1 MAEKIVSPG
10 VFTTE
15 TDLSF
20 LPAGIG
26 EIGAVVIGPT
36 KKGPAFH
43 PTIIES
49 IQEFDT
55 VFGGIDSETYVPY
68 TVQEYLRSAGRVTII
83 RLLGTEAFEPAHSF
97 TLKVGGEVVSA
108 LVPKAGAT
116 GFEPVISGF
125 GSSSEFV
132 IADDTDATV
141 FTSCSFNKTSDN
153 YIEKVFG
160 RDPFSTTA
168 GSVVGKKYY
177 LYRHFA
183 TTGSGRTLGTN
194 DSVTTGSYSSTDGGV
209 IGLTTNKSY
218 AGGSTPII
226 QSQTVAGTKYDLFQ
240 FKTIGDGTDANY
252 NIKVQIQ
259 DLKRAGTIAGS
270 EYGAFTVVI
279 RRVNGFNYKGDFGS
293 LDTDNRPEIVETF
306 PNCNLD
312 PDSVNFVTRKIGDRY
327 ATCDDDGR
335 ITYSGDYPNKSKYVY
350 VYHTDISDIE
360 NLPKELLPFG
370 FKPLSSVISES
381 GVPAPTYV
389 TRQGDADTFNQKV
402 AFGFDFTNTDNREHL
417 WSIPDGA
424 STVGTAFSLEDQF
437 SHASSSLN
445 GTDGLPFVTSSL
457 SSSVAP
463 QAMLKFIVPFQGG
476 YDGIGYNVKRN
487 IGKDIT
493 ASNLYGMDLSSATG
507 GGTKAY
513 IKALNTISNADEY
526 DINMISIPG
535 VIHSVHPVV
544 TNKAILV
551 AEDRGDAF
559 VVIDAVKYNEFTG
572 KSAADNVANSSIT
585 NLDSNFA
592 ATYWPWVKILDT
604 STNKPT
610 WVPPGVV
617 LPGVIAN
624 TDKVAHEWFAPAG
637 LNRGGLTQVLEAE
650 VRLTHEERDTLYEKR
665 INPIATFPGEGVC
678 IWGQKTL
685 QGKPSAL
692 DRVNVR
698 RLLIRVKKFIASA
711 SRFLVFEQN
720 NPALRQRFLNIA
732 NPFLESVQQNAGL
745 SAFKVVMDETNNTP
759 DVVDRNQ
766 LVGQIFLQPTR
777 TAEFIV
783 LDFTVL
789 PTGATFPE

>member
-26 EIGAVVIGPT
+26 EIGAVIIGPT

-83 RLLGTEAFEPAHSF
+83 RLLGTEAFEPTNVF
-97 TLKVGGEVVSA
+97 TLKAGTEVVAA
-108 LVPKAGAT
+108 LVPKNGKT
-116 GFEPVISGF
+116 GFEPVIKPTGGVTEASA
-125 GSSSEFV
+125 SSFI
-132 IADDTDATV
+132 IASASAGAQTTTGV
-141 FTSCSFNKTSDN
+141 TCSFDSTSDN
-153 YIEKVFG
+153 YIEKIFG
-160 RDPFSTTA
+160 RDPLSTTA
-168 GSVVGKKYY
+168 GSTVGKEYY
-177 LYRHFA
+177 LYRFFA
-183 TTGSGRTLGTN
+183 TQAGTDTGTSVVQTGSF
-194 DSVTTGSYSSTDGGV
+194 SSTGGGDV
-209 IGLTTNKSY
+209 KLVTNKSY
-218 AGGSTPII
+218 AGGTTPTIE
-226 QSQTVAGTKYDLFQ
+226 SQTIAGAKYGLFK
-240 FKTIGDGTDANY
+240 FKTLGDGTDANFD
-252 NIKVQIQ
+252 IKVQIQ
-259 DLKRAGTIAGS
+259 DIKRAGTIAGS
-270 EYGAFTVVI
+270 EYGAFTVVV
-279 RRVNGFNYKGDFGS
+279 RKVNGFNYKGDWGS

-306 PNCNLD
+306 ANCNLD
-312 PDSVNFVTRKIGDRY
+312 PNSVNFVTRKIGDRY

-335 ITYSGDYPNKSKYVY
+335 ITYSGDYPNKSKYIY
-350 VYHTDISDIE
+350 VYHDGISDIE
-360 NLPKELLPFG
+360 NLPKEVLPFG
-370 FKPLSSVISES
+370 FGALSEVISGS
-381 GVPAPTYV
+381 NPQPTFV
-389 TRQGDADTFNQKV
+389 TRQGTTDTFNPKV
-402 AFGFDFTNTDNREHL
+402 VFGFDFVNTDNREHL

-424 STVGTAFSLEDQF
+424 GTVGSAFNLEDQVG
-437 SHASSSLN
+437 HMSSSLYS
-445 GTDGLPFVTSSL
+445 GSL
-457 SSSVAP
+457 SSSDAP
-463 QAMLKFIVPFQGG
+463 ESMLKFIVPLQGG
-476 YDGIGYNVKRN
+476 YDGIPYNRKRK
-487 IGKDIT
+487 IGKDVT
-493 ASNLYGMDLSSATG
+493 DNSNLFGFNMNGATA

-513 IKALNTISNADEY
+513 IKALNIISNADEY

-535 VIHSVHPVV
+535 VIHSLHPLV

-559 VVIDAVKYNEFTG
+559 VPIDAVYYNEHTG
-572 KSAADNVANSSIT
+572 KSAAENVASSTVT
-585 NLDSNFA
+585 NLDTNFA
-592 ATYWPWVKILDT
+592 ATYWPWVKILD
-604 STNKPT
+604 SNTNKPT

-617 LPGVIAN
+617 IPGVIAN

>member
-1 MAEKIVSPG
+1 
-10 VFTTE
+10 
-15 TDLSF
+15 
-20 LPAGIG
+20 
-26 EIGAVVIGPT
+26 
-36 KKGPAFH
+36 
-43 PTIIES
+43 
-49 IQEFDT
+49 
-55 VFGGIDSETYVPY
+55 
-68 TVQEYLRSAGRVTII
+68 
-83 RLLGTEAFEPAHSF
+83 
-97 TLKVGGEVVSA
+97 
-108 LVPKAGAT
+108 
-116 GFEPVISGF
+116 
-125 GSSSEFV
+125 
-132 IADDTDATV
+132 
-141 FTSCSFNKTSDN
+141 
-153 YIEKVFG
+153 
-160 RDPFSTTA
+160 
-168 GSVVGKKYY
+168 
-177 LYRHFA
+177 
-183 TTGSGRTLGTN
+183 
-194 DSVTTGSYSSTDGGV
+194 
-209 IGLTTNKSY
+209 
-218 AGGSTPII
+218 
-226 QSQTVAGTKYDLFQ
+226 
-240 FKTIGDGTDANY
+240 
-252 NIKVQIQ
+252 
-259 DLKRAGTIAGS
+259 
-270 EYGAFTVVI
+270 
-279 RRVNGFNYKGDFGS
+279 
-293 LDTDNRPEIVETF
+293 
-306 PNCNLD
+306 
-312 PDSVNFVTRKIGDRY
+312 
-327 ATCDDDGR
+327 
-335 ITYSGDYPNKSKYVY
+335 
-350 VYHTDISDIE
+350 
-360 NLPKELLPFG
+360 
-370 FKPLSSVISES
+370 
-381 GVPAPTYV
+381 
-389 TRQGDADTFNQKV
+389 
-402 AFGFDFTNTDNREHL
+402 
-417 WSIPDGA
+417 
-424 STVGTAFSLEDQF
+424 
-437 SHASSSLN
+437 
-445 GTDGLPFVTSSL
+445 
-457 SSSVAP
+457 
-463 QAMLKFIVPFQGG
+463 MLKFIVPFQGG
-476 YDGIGYNVKRN
+476 YDGIPYNVKRN

-493 ASNLYGMDLSSATG
+493 DTNLYGMDLSSATG

-513 IKALNTISNADEY
+513 LKALNTISNADEY

-535 VIHSVHPVV
+535 VIHSIHPLV

-592 ATYWPWVKILDT
+592 ATYWPWVKIMDT
-604 STNKPT
+604 NTNKPT

-745 SAFKVVMDETNNTP
+745 SAFKVVMDESNNTP

>member
-26 EIGAVVIGPT
+26 EIGAVIIGPT
-36 KKGPAFH
+36 KKGPAFL
-43 PTIIES
+43 PTLIES
-49 IQEFDT
+49 IQDFDIK
-55 VFGGIDSETYVPY
+55 FGGIDSETYVPY

-83 RLLGTEAFEPAHSF
+83 RLLGTEAFEPARSF
-97 TLKVGGEVVSA
+97 TLKVGANTVTSLA
-108 LVPKAGAT
+108 LKNGAT
-116 GFEPVISGF
+116 GFEPIISGF
-125 GSSSEFV
+125 GSGSDFV
-132 IADDTDATV
+132 IASSSAGAATSV
-141 FTSCSFNKTSDN
+141 GVSCSFDKTSPN
-153 YIEKVFG
+153 YVEKIFG
-160 RDPFSTTA
+160 TDPFATTA

-183 TTGSGRTLGTN
+183 TTASSELTAPVVS
-194 DSVTTGSYSSTDGGV
+194 SVTTGSWSDTDGGA

-218 AGGSTPII
+218 SGGTTPVI
-226 QSQTVAGTKYDLFQ
+226 QSQTIGGAKYDLFKV
-240 FKTIGDGTDANY
+240 KTLGDGTTTNY
-252 NIKVQIQ
+252 DIKLQIQ
-259 DLKRAGTIAGS
+259 DLKKAGSIAGS
-270 EYGAFTVVI
+270 EYGAFTVVV
-279 RRVNGFNYKGDFGS
+279 RKVNGFNYKGDWGS
-293 LDTDNRPEIVETF
+293 LDTDNRPEVVEAF
-306 PNCNLD
+306 SNCNFD
-312 PDSVNFVTRKIGDRY
+312 PDSTNFVLRKIGNRY
-327 ATCDDDGR
+327 ATIDADGR
-335 ITYSGDYPNKSKYVY
+335 VSYKGDWPNKSKYIYLDSTGV
-350 VYHTDISDIE
+350 SDIE
-360 NLPKELLPFG
+360 NLPKEVLPFG
-370 FKPLSSVISES
+370 FGKLSAVISAS
-381 GVPAPTYV
+381 GVPAPTLV
-389 TRQGDADTFNQKV
+389 AQQGTADTYNSKV
-402 AFGFDFTNTDNREHL
+402 PWGFDFTNVDNREHL

-424 STVGTAFSLEDQF
+424 GTIGTAFNLENYDG
-437 SHASSSLN
+437 HISSSQY
-445 GTDGLPFVTSSL
+445 SASL
-457 SSSVAP
+457 SGSTAP
-463 QAMLKFIVPFQGG
+463 QSMLKFVVPFQGG
-476 YDGIGYNVKRN
+476 YDGIAYNVKRN
-487 IGKDIT
+487 IGSDIVAT
-493 ASNLYGMDLSSATG
+493 NLYGMDCSTATG

-513 IKALNTISNADEY
+513 LKALNTISNADEY

-535 VIHSVHPVV
+535 VIHSLHPLI

-559 VVIDAVKYNEFTG
+559 VIVDSVYFNEYTG
-572 KSAADNVANSSIT
+572 KAAAENVTLSAIST
-585 NLDSNFA
+585 LDSNFA
-592 ATYWPWVKILDT
+592 ATYWPWVKIMD
-604 STNKPT
+604 SNTNKPT

-732 NPFLESVQQNAGL
+732 NPFLEQVQQNAGL
-745 SAFKVVMDETNNTP
+745 SAFKVVMDESNNTP